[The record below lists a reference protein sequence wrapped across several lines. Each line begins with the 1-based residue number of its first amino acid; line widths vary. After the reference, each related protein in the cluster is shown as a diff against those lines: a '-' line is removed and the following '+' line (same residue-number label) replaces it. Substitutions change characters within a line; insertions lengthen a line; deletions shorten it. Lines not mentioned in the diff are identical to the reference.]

1 MPTTEIEGRMT
12 HISRRGFLGTVA
24 AAGIAALAADPAAA
38 AQPTDSAGPV
48 GAAPAAGR
56 IPHEV
61 QDHRCIVV
69 GSGFGGAISAL
80 RVAEAGVDVVVVE
93 RGRRWPTGP
102 DARTFPSATSPDER
116 ALWFRSAPEVFGRP
130 VDLPRY
136 TGLLEASV
144 GENMT
149 SVCAT
154 GVGGGSLIYQGMT
167 LQPTEELF
175 HTWFPGEIDWAEMD
189 REYYPRVSR
198 MLRLAEAPDELVDS
212 PTYAASRVFAQR
224 VRDAD
229 LPLRKIPMPIDWDY
243 ALAELR
249 GEMRP
254 AYTNGDSSLGVN
266 NGGKHSVDVT
276 YLAQAEATGRVDV
289 RPLHDVR
296 AMRRLPDGR
305 WEIDVEE
312 LDTSGR
318 LLRTL
323 AMRAP
328 ALVLAA
334 GSVGTSTLLTRAATI
349 DAVTDLPETVGAG
362 WGTNADRIY
371 MWTDPT
377 AGFGAVQGGPVVY
390 GSLNWDDPTTA
401 HTLIQASL
409 PPFGPQMHT
418 TVLVGYGVSAD
429 RGRVVYDPAQDRG
442 VIRWPAHGDAG
453 ILRGHIDPTARRIVG
468 PTGHLTDTNRMLN
481 STWHPLGGAA
491 MGQTCDLDGR
501 VLGQRG
507 LYALDG
513 ALIPGT
519 TAACNPSLTIAAV
532 AERSLD
538 RIVRRDV
545 GIVF

>member
-1 MPTTEIEGRMT
+1 MS

-24 AAGIAALAADPAAA
+24 AAGIAALATDPTAA
-38 AQPTDSAGPV
+38 AQPTDSAGVATDSP
-48 GAAPAAGR
+48 APGR

-69 GSGFGGAISAL
+69 GSGFGGGISAL
-80 RVAEAGVDVVVVE
+80 RLAEAGVAVVVVE

-102 DARTFPSATSPDER
+102 DSTTFPSATFPDER
-116 ALWFRSAPEVFGRP
+116 ALWFRSPAEVFGRP
-130 VDLPRY
+130 VDLPRH

-154 GVGGGSLIYQGMT
+154 GVGGGSLIYQGMA

-175 HTWFPGEIDWAEMD
+175 HTWFPGAIDWREME

-198 MLRLAEAPDELVDS
+198 MLRLAEAPDELVAA
-212 PTYAASRVFAQR
+212 PQYAASRIFAQR
-224 VRDAD
+224 VRDAG

-254 AYTNGDSSLGVN
+254 SYTNGDSSLGVN
-266 NGGKHSVDVT
+266 NGGKHSVDLT
-276 YLAQAEATGRVDV
+276 YLARAEATGLVEV

-305 WEIDVEE
+305 WELDVEV
-312 LDTSGR
+312 LDTAGR
-318 LLRTL
+318 LVRTL
-323 AMRAP
+323 SMRAP
-328 ALVLAA
+328 ALIMAA
-334 GSVGTSTLLTRAATI
+334 GSVGTSTLLTRADAT
-349 DAVTDLPETVGAG
+349 DAVTDLPDAVGSG

-371 MWTDPT
+371 LWTDPT

-390 GSLNWDDPTTA
+390 GSLNWSDPATA
-401 HTLIQASL
+401 HTVIQASL
-409 PPFGPQMHT
+409 PPFGPDPHT
-418 TVLVGYGVSAD
+418 TVMVGYGVSAD
-429 RGRVVYDPAQDRG
+429 RGRVVYDAAQDRG
-442 VIRWPAHGDAG
+442 IIRWPAGGDSG
-453 ILRGHIDPTARRIVG
+453 ILTHVDRTARAIAG

-481 STWHPLGGAA
+481 STWHPLGGAV
-491 MGQTCDLDGR
+491 MGQVCDLDGR

-507 LYALDG
+507 LYVVDG

-519 TAACNPSLTIAAV
+519 TAACNPSLTIAAI
-532 AERSLD
+532 AERALD
-538 RIVRRDV
+538 RIVRQDV
-545 GIVF
+545 GVVF

>member
-1 MPTTEIEGRMT
+1 MP

-24 AAGIAALAADPAAA
+24 AAGIAALAGGVQPAAA
-38 AQPTDSAGPV
+38 AQPDGSAGPD
-48 GAAPAAGR
+48 PAGPRPGR

-61 QDHRCIVV
+61 QDHRCLVV
-69 GSGFGGAISAL
+69 GSGFGGGIAAL
-80 RVAEAGVDVVVVE
+80 RLAQAGVPVVVVE

-102 DARTFPSATSPDER
+102 DSTTFPSATTPDER

-154 GVGGGSLIYQGMT
+154 GVGGGSLIYQGMA
-167 LQPTEELF
+167 LQPTEEIF
-175 HTWFPGEIDWAEMD
+175 HDWFPTAIDWREMD

-198 MLRLAEAPDELVDS
+198 MLRLAEAPDELVAA
-212 PTYAASRVFAQR
+212 PQYAASRAFARR
-224 VRDAD
+224 VRDAG

-276 YLAQAEATGRVDV
+276 YLAQAEATGLVDV

-296 AMRRLPDGR
+296 ALRRLPDGR
-305 WEIDVEE
+305 WELDVEV
-312 LDTSGR
+312 LDTAGH
-318 LLRTL
+318 LVRTL
-323 AMRAP
+323 ALRAP
-328 ALVLAA
+328 ALILGA
-334 GSVGTSTLLTRAATI
+334 GSVGTSTLLTRAAAT
-349 DAVTDLPETVGAG
+349 DAVTDLPDTVGTG

-371 MWTDPT
+371 LWTAPT

-390 GSLNWDDPTTA
+390 GSLNWSDPATA

-409 PPFGPQMHT
+409 PPFGPDPHT
-418 TVLVGYGVSAD
+418 TVMVGYGVSAD
-429 RGRVVYDPAQDRG
+429 RGRVVYDAARDRG
-442 VIRWPAHGDAG
+442 VIRWPGDGDAQ
-453 ILRGHIDPTARRIVG
+453 ILRSIDRTAHTIAG

-491 MGQTCDLDGR
+491 MGQTCDLEGR
-501 VLGQRG
+501 VHGQRG
-507 LYALDG
+507 LYVVDG

-519 TAACNPSLTIAAV
+519 TAACNPSWTIAAI
-532 AERSLD
+532 AERALD
-538 RIVRRDV
+538 RIVRHDV
-545 GIVF
+545 GSVI

>member
-1 MPTTEIEGRMT
+1 MP

-24 AAGIAALAADPAAA
+24 AAGIAALAGGVQPAAA
-38 AQPTDSAGPV
+38 AQPDGSAGPD
-48 GAAPAAGR
+48 PAGPRPGR

-61 QDHRCIVV
+61 QDHRCLVV
-69 GSGFGGAISAL
+69 GSGFGGGIAAL
-80 RVAEAGVDVVVVE
+80 RLAQAGVPVVVVE

-102 DARTFPSATSPDER
+102 DSTTFPSATTPDER

-154 GVGGGSLIYQGMT
+154 GVGGGSLIYQGMA
-167 LQPTEELF
+167 LQPTEEIF
-175 HTWFPGEIDWAEMD
+175 HDWFPTAIDWREMD

-198 MLRLAEAPDELVDS
+198 MLRLAEAPDELVAA
-212 PTYAASRVFAQR
+212 PQYAASRAFARR
-224 VRDAD
+224 VRDAG

-276 YLAQAEATGRVDV
+276 YLAQAEATGLVDV

-296 AMRRLPDGR
+296 ALRRLPDGR
-305 WEIDVEE
+305 WELDVEV
-312 LDTSGR
+312 LDTAGH
-318 LLRTL
+318 LVRTL
-323 AMRAP
+323 ALRAP
-328 ALVLAA
+328 ALILGA
-334 GSVGTSTLLTRAATI
+334 GSVGTSTLLTRAAAT
-349 DAVTDLPETVGAG
+349 DAVTDLPDTVGTG

-371 MWTDPT
+371 LWTDPT

-390 GSLNWDDPTTA
+390 GSLNWSDPATA

-409 PPFGPQMHT
+409 PPFGPDPHT
-418 TVLVGYGVSAD
+418 TVMVGYGVSAD
-429 RGRVVYDPAQDRG
+429 RGRVVYDAARDRG
-442 VIRWPAHGDAG
+442 VIRWPGDGDAQ
-453 ILRGHIDPTARRIVG
+453 ILRSIDRTAHTIAG

-491 MGQTCDLDGR
+491 MGQTCDLEGR
-501 VLGQRG
+501 VHGQRG
-507 LYALDG
+507 LYVVDG

-519 TAACNPSLTIAAV
+519 TAACNPSWTIAAI
-532 AERSLD
+532 AERALD
-538 RIVRRDV
+538 RIVRHDV
-545 GIVF
+545 GSVI

>member
-1 MPTTEIEGRMT
+1 MQ
-12 HISRRGFLGTVA
+12 HITRRGFLGSVA
-24 AAGIAALAADPAAA
+24 AAGIAALAADPTVA
-38 AQPTDSAGPV
+38 AQPTESAGP
-48 GAAPAAGR
+48 ATDAPAPGR
-56 IPHEV
+56 IPHDV

-69 GSGFGGAISAL
+69 GSGFGGGISAL
-80 RVAEAGVDVVVVE
+80 LLAEAGVPVVVVE

-116 ALWFRSAPEVFGRP
+116 ALWFRSPAEVFGRP

-154 GVGGGSLIYQGMT
+154 GVGGGSLIYQGMA

-175 HTWFPGEIDWAEMD
+175 HTWFPGGIDWAELD

-198 MLRLAEAPDELVDS
+198 MLRLAEAPDKLIDS
-212 PTYAASRVFAQR
+212 PQYTASRIFAQR
-224 VRDAD
+224 VRDAG

-254 AYTNGDSSLGVN
+254 SYTNGDASLGVN
-266 NGGKHSVDVT
+266 NGGKQSVDVT
-276 YLAQAEATGRVDV
+276 YLAEAEATGLVDV

-296 AMRRLPDGR
+296 ALRRLPDGR
-305 WEIDVEE
+305 WELDVEV
-312 LDTSGR
+312 LDTAGR
-318 LLRTL
+318 LVRTL
-323 AMRAP
+323 TMRAP
-328 ALVLAA
+328 AVMLAA
-334 GSVGTSTLLTRAATI
+334 GSVGTSTLLTRAAAT
-349 DAVTDLPETVGAG
+349 DAVTDLPDGLGTG

-371 MWTDPT
+371 AWTDPT
-377 AGFGAVQGGPVVY
+377 ARFGAVQGGPVVY
-390 GSLNWDDPTTA
+390 GSLNWDDPHSA

-409 PPFGPQMHT
+409 PPFGADLHT
-418 TVLVGYGVSAD
+418 TVMVGYGVSGD
-429 RGRVVYDPAQDRG
+429 RGRIVYDAAQDRG
-442 VIRWPAHGDAG
+442 VIRWPAGGDSG
-453 ILRGHIDPTARRIVG
+453 ILAHIERTARAVAG
-468 PTGHLTDTNRMLN
+468 PTGHLTDTNRMVN
-481 STWHPLGGAA
+481 STWHPLGGAP
-491 MGQTCDLDGR
+491 MGQVCDLEGR

-507 LYALDG
+507 LYVVDG

-532 AERSLD
+532 AERALD
-538 RIVRRDV
+538 RITRQDV
-545 GIVF
+545 GAVF

>member
-1 MPTTEIEGRMT
+1 MP
-12 HISRRGFLGTVA
+12 HLSRRGFLGTVA
-24 AAGIAALAADPAAA
+24 AAGIAALATDPAAA
-38 AQPTDSAGPV
+38 ARPSDSAG
-48 GAAPAAGR
+48 AATDSPAPGR

-69 GSGFGGAISAL
+69 GSGFGGGISAL
-80 RVAEAGVDVVVVE
+80 RLAEAGVAVVVVE
-93 RGRRWPTGP
+93 RGRHWPTGP
-102 DARTFPSATSPDER
+102 DSTTFPSATSPDER
-116 ALWFRSAPEVFGRP
+116 ALWFRSPAEVFGRP
-130 VDLPRY
+130 VDLPRH

-154 GVGGGSLIYQGMT
+154 GVGGGSLIYQGMA

-175 HTWFPGEIDWAEMD
+175 HTWFPGAIDWREME

-198 MLRLAEAPDELVDS
+198 MLRLAEAPDELVAA
-212 PTYAASRVFAQR
+212 PQYAASRAFAQR
-224 VRDAD
+224 VRDAG

-254 AYTNGDSSLGVN
+254 SYTNGDSSLGVN

-276 YLAQAEATGRVDV
+276 YLARAEATGLVEV

-305 WEIDVEE
+305 WELDVEV
-312 LDTSGR
+312 LDTAGR
-318 LLRTL
+318 LVRTL
-323 AMRAP
+323 SMRAP
-328 ALVLAA
+328 ALILSA
-334 GSVGTSTLLTRAATI
+334 GSVGAATLLTRADAT
-349 DAVTDLPETVGAG
+349 DAVTDLPDAVGSG

-371 MWTDPT
+371 LWTDPT

-390 GSLNWDDPTTA
+390 GSLNWSDPATA
-401 HTLIQASL
+401 HTVIQASL
-409 PPFGPQMHT
+409 PPFGPDPHT
-418 TVLVGYGVSAD
+418 TVMVGYGVSAD
-429 RGRVVYDPAQDRG
+429 RGRVVYDSAQDRG
-442 VIRWPAHGDAG
+442 VIRWPADGDSG
-453 ILRGHIDPTARRIVG
+453 ILTHVDRTARAIAG

-481 STWHPLGGAA
+481 STWHPLGGAV
-491 MGQTCDLDGR
+491 MGQVCDLDGR

-507 LYALDG
+507 LYVVDG

-519 TAACNPSLTIAAV
+519 TAACNPSLTIAAI
-532 AERSLD
+532 AERALD
-538 RIVRRDV
+538 RIVRQDV
-545 GIVF
+545 GVVF